1 MSLRHRGK
9 HRWPQRALA
18 TGITA
23 LLVAGLSSWVASSA
37 AQGAAFDSC
46 PDAFPVADLTEGM
59 VATGLTVERGTT
71 PDTFTATVLG
81 VVDDGIAA
89 GLDLIIV
96 DTDSPAIQRAGG
108 IWAGMSGSPVY
119 AADGRL
125 IGAVAYSLSFGA
137 SSIAGITPAADM
149 KEVLTRA
156 TAVRAAK
163 KVALPAALRQKL
175 VASGAATAAQAS
187 AGMTQ
192 LAIPLGVSGL
202 NQNRMD
208 KVTERLQSRIPH
220 MQVYSAGAAAIGD
233 VGSPADIFP
242 GSNFAAAISYGDFTA
257 AGIGTT
263 TAVCDGGTLAFGH
276 PFLFSG
282 QSSMSV
288 HPATAVVVQPSLFGP
303 FKVANPGGVVG
314 TLDQDRLAAVRAQLG
329 SAPSVV
335 PVDSTI
341 TSLDSGASRSGTTNV
356 NLPDFVPDVALFHLL
371 SNFDRVA
378 DRIGGGTSQLH
389 WVIEGTR
396 ASGAPFTVDVT
407 NKFASEFD
415 ASFESIFQPADQLF
429 AIQNQSFEDAK
440 ITGVHFTGSIS
451 SAFARYSIDKVLIRR
466 PNGTFVSPPKDRA
479 LRVEAGSQLNLRAV
493 LTPFRSS
500 SKVNADLSVVIPPDT
515 AGGFGSVD
523 VVGGSGGFF
532 DGFFFGDGDGGSE
545 PTNFGELL
553 AQLNDTAPN
562 NSVNATVSVENDTP
576 TGFIQ
581 RETHG
586 RVVVDQVVQGEEF
599 FPIRVVQPHRARPG
613 VVAGNVWKLRSSLSA
628 GPATK
633 TFTFGASGDR
643 KLMGDWDGNGSLT
656 PAVFSDGTWTIRPN
670 SSTATI
676 TVNFGQAGDLPV
688 VGDWDGDGKD
698 TIGVYR
704 AGRWLL
710 RNSNSAGSADLD
722 FTYGTASQRPVVGDW
737 NGDGVDTIGTFQTGA
752 WSVRD
757 HNSAGPATK
766 TFTFGT
772 SGDQP
777 VVGDWDADG
786 RDEPGVYRSGRWLL
800 RNFLSGGTPSK
811 SFTFG
816 ASGNRAVVWG

>member
-9 HRWPQRALA
+9 LRWSQRALA
-18 TGITA
+18 TGTTA
-23 LLVAGLSSWVASSA
+23 LLIAGLSSWAASSA
-37 AQGAAFDSC
+37 AQGADAGPC
-46 PDAFPVADLTEGM
+46 PDAFPVGELTAGM
-59 VATGLTVERGTT
+59 VGSGLTVERGTA
-71 PDTFTATVLG
+71 PDPFTATVLG
-81 VVDDGIAA
+81 VIDDGIAV

-96 DTDSPAIQRAGG
+96 DADSPAIQRAGG

-125 IGAVAYSLSFGA
+125 IGAVAYSLAGGS

-202 NQNRMD
+202 GQTRLE
-208 KVTERLQSRIPH
+208 TASERLQPRIPH
-220 MQVYSAGAAAIGD
+220 MQVYSAGTAAIGD

-242 GSNFAAAISYGDFTA
+242 GSNFAAAISYGDLTA
-257 AGIGTT
+257 VGVGTT
-263 TAVCDGGTLAFGH
+263 TAVCDGSTALAFGH

-288 HPATAVVVQPSLFGP
+288 HPATAVLVQPSLFGP

-314 TLDQDRLAAVRAQLG
+314 TLDQDRLAAIRAQLG
-329 SAPSVV
+329 PAPAAV
-335 PVDSTI
+335 PVDSTV
-341 TSLDSGASRSGTTNV
+341 TSLDNGASRSGTTNV
-356 NLPDFVPDVALFHLL
+356 NLPEFVPDIAAFHLL
-371 SNFDRVA
+371 NNLDRVF
-378 DRIGGGTSQLH
+378 DRIGGGTSRLR

-396 ASGAPFTVDVT
+396 ASGAPFTVDVS
-407 NKFASEFD
+407 NMFANQFD
-415 ASFESIFQPADQLF
+415 VSFESIFQPADQLF
-429 AIQNQSFEDAK
+429 AIENNPFEAAK
-440 ITGVHFTGSIS
+440 ITGVNFTGSIS
-451 SAFARYSIDKVLIRR
+451 STFGQYTIDKVLIRR
-466 PNGTFVSPPKDRA
+466 PNGTFVPAPTDRP

-493 LTPFRSS
+493 LTPFRSTS
-500 SKVNADLSVVIPPDT
+500 TVNADLSVVVPPDT
-515 AGGFGSVD
+515 AGGFGSVS
-523 VVGGSGGFF
+523 VVGGSGG
-532 DGFFFGDGDGGSE
+532 GFFGNGDGDQ
-545 PTNFGELL
+545 PANFDELL
-553 AQLNDTAPN
+553 ADLTGTAPN
-562 NSVNATVSVENDTP
+562 NSVNATLSVDKETS
-576 TGFIQ
+576 TGIIH

-586 RVVVDQVVQGEEF
+586 RAVVDQVVQGEEF
-599 FPIRVVQPHRARPG
+599 FQIEVVQPHRARPG

-633 TFTFGASGDR
+633 TFTFGAASDR

-656 PAVFSDGTWTIRPN
+656 PAVFAGGTWRIRPN
-670 SSTATI
+670 WTAAPV

-688 VGDWDGDGKD
+688 VGDWNGDGKD

-710 RNSNSAGSADLD
+710 RNSNTAGPADLD
-722 FTYGTASQRPVVGDW
+722 FMFGTVSQRPVTGDW
-737 NGDGVDTIGTFQTGA
+737 NGDGVDTVGTFQAGA

-757 HNSAGPATK
+757 QNSAGPATK
-766 TFTFGT
+766 TFTFGI

-777 VVGDWDADG
+777 VVGDWDVDG

-811 SFTFG
+811 SFLFG
-816 ASGNRAVVWG
+816 AAGNRAVVWG